1 MQDKIATDAPAGK
14 ATCASTTLLK
24 TDLAI
29 PNDLT
34 SKNSVAVTQ
43 TLAGV
48 TGMQQGSYPKQ
59 DISKS
64 VDFLR
69 QYGHGRG
76 YYYSCRELPETLPI
90 FYADPTKQNDNLPA
104 FSGGTPYCRWDEGR
118 VMCFLLP
125 KDDDTTETP
134 RVVNVYGVV
143 VGSGR

>member
-1 MQDKIATDAPAGK
+1 MQERIAKEKLAGK
-14 ATCASTTLLK
+14 TTSADTTLPK
-24 TDLAI
+24 SDLAI
-29 PNDLT
+29 TLQE
-34 SKNSVAVTQ
+34 KIAVTQ

-90 FYADPTKQNDNLPA
+90 FYADPIWKTKVKIRIHEPITSSQNQNN
-104 FSGGTPYCRWDEGR
+104 F
-118 VMCFLLP
+118 FLFRIR
-125 KDDDTTETP
+125 K
-134 RVVNVYGVV
+134 
-143 VGSGR
+143 